1 MFSSPLYVCRTPAA
15 LVVDPGLAAFGFGH
29 GTLVLLLS
37 RDAIRL
43 ALTATV

>member
-1 MFSSPLYVCRTPAA
+1 MFSPPLYVCRKPAA

-29 GTLVLLLS
+29 GRLVLLLS

>member
-29 GTLVLLLS
+29 GTLLLLS